1 MQLNLY
7 QTVVEIVE
15 YTGSEHDKVLGRYSY
30 SVFAE
35 DEATAIKR
43 VLRTWELNWNFPAGT
58 GFTVRVERV
67 IENGTLEGAYDD
79 PGGGMTRAKPSD

>member
-7 QTVVEIVE
+7 QTIVEIVE
-15 YTGSEHDKVLGRYSY
+15 NMGSEDNKVLGRYSY

-43 VLRTWELNWNFPAGT
+43 VLRTWQLNWNFPAGT
-58 GFTVRVERV
+58 GFTVRIERV
-67 IENGTLEGAYDD
+67 IENGTLEGANEIHS
-79 PGGGMTRAKPSD
+79 R

>member
-15 YTGSEHDKVLGRYSY
+15 NTGNEDGKVLGRYSY

-35 DEATAIKR
+35 DEARTINR
-43 VLRTWELNWNFPAGT
+43 VLRTWELNWNFPTGT
-58 GFTVRVERV
+58 GFRVRIERV
-67 IENGTLEGAYDD
+67 IENGTLEGA
-79 PGGGMTRAKPSD
+79 